1 MATTGGKG
9 WAFPAPRGRYDNPM
23 NALRLDPRRSYA
35 ASPRVLTLALLTLA
49 LLAGGMA
56 LALGAC
62 SPAPEPEAKDPVNQ
76 PAPQLAAP
84 SAAAAAE
91 PISEA
96 PKVVFLGD
104 SLTAGLGVSLE
115 EAFPARVGEI
125 LAAEGHPIQ
134 VINAGVSGD
143 ISAGGASR
151 LDWLLRQKP
160 AVVVVGLGANDG
172 LRGQSVADLEKNL
185 LEIVRRCQAAG
196 AKVLILGMKIPP
208 NYGKD
213 YADAFESIYPRVAR
227 ATGAALMPFLL
238 EGVGGEP
245 ELNQA
250 DGIHPTVE
258 GHQIVAKNLAPY
270 LARLLAE
277 ALGSEN
283 AK

>member
-1 MATTGGKG
+1 MRMSSPRPFLREAYAPTRPFLTLGLGILLTVLAFGACRRSAESAAKPAPAEKAQAAVPAAATPPEATT
-9 WAFPAPRGRYDNPM
+9 
-23 NALRLDPRRSYA
+23 
-35 ASPRVLTLALLTLA
+35 
-49 LLAGGMA
+49 
-56 LALGAC
+56 LG
-62 SPAPEPEAKDPVNQ
+62 
-76 PAPQLAAP
+76 
-84 SAAAAAE
+84 
-91 PISEA
+91 SEA
-96 PKVVFLGD
+96 PKVIFLGD
-104 SLTAGLGVSLE
+104 SLTAGLGVSVE

-125 LAAEGHPIQ
+125 LAGEGHPIQ

-151 LDWLLRQKP
+151 LAWLLRQKP

-172 LRGQSVADLEKNL
+172 LRGLPVAELEKNL
-185 LEIVRRCQAAG
+185 LDIVRRSQAAG

-213 YADAFESIYPRVAR
+213 YSDGFEAIYPRIAKE
-227 ATGAALMPFLL
+227 TGAALVPFLL

-258 GHQIVAKNLAPY
+258 GHRRVAKNVAPA
-270 LARLLAE
+270 LTRLVDDGA
-277 ALGSEN
+277 SPV